1 MMRGRGESNM
11 RKIQKWGNSLAV
23 RIPAK
28 WARRLMLQEGMTI
41 EMCMENNCIM
51 IRNSIVPEDNEADT
65 ILKERNDL
73 VTTHR

>member
-1 MMRGRGESNM
+1 M

-51 IRNSIVPEDNEADT
+51 IRNCEQPSQQDVSVQSDNQ
-65 ILKERNDL
+65 DL
-73 VTTHR
+73 HYNKA

>member
-1 MMRGRGESNM
+1 M